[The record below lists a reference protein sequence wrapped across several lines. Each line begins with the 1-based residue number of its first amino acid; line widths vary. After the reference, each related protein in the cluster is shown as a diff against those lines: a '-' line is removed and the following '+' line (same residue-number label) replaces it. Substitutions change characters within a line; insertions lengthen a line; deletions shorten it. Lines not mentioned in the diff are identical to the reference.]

1 MILAPADPDRLI
13 LYSCAVAIYQG
24 LQYEDKAG
32 KMGLLKYSTGAVS
45 YTHLGNT
52 FQYVA
57 PVAGAFGYSIEDV
70 AIATGLMANAGIK
83 AEKSGTALR
92 ALLTNLAKPTK
103 QVRGYM
109 EELSLSLADSSGK
122 MKPFRQLLEEMRQ
135 KFAGLTEAQKAEY
148 AAGIAG
154 KEGMSGLLAIL
165 AASDKDFD
173 NLARSI
179 RCV

>member
-1 MILAPADPDRLI
+1 M
-13 LYSCAVAIYQG
+13 
-24 LQYEDKAG
+24 
-32 KMGLLKYSTGAVS
+32 M
-45 YTHLGNT
+45 GNT

-135 KFAGLTEAQKAEY
+135 KFAGLTEVGY
-148 AAGIAG
+148 TGGIG
-154 KEGMSGLLAIL
+154 
-165 AASDKDFD
+165 
-173 NLARSI
+173 
-179 RCV
+179 

>member
-1 MILAPADPDRLI
+1 
-13 LYSCAVAIYQG
+13 
-24 LQYEDKAG
+24 
-32 KMGLLKYSTGAVS
+32 
-45 YTHLGNT
+45 
-52 FQYVA
+52 
-57 PVAGAFGYSIEDV
+57 
-70 AIATGLMANAGIK
+70 
-83 AEKSGTALR
+83 
-92 ALLTNLAKPTK
+92 
-103 QVRGYM
+103 M

-179 RCV
+179 DNSTGAAKKMSEVRLDNLKGDLTLLESCLLYTSRCV